1 MKRYILVKTA
11 YINKG
16 DMWTGDIYHLV
27 VMKNDKDVYSFN
39 IMVGY
44 EGESEIK
51 SILKRK
57 RYERIHTIGAV
68 YGKYIPST
76 FRGYKFDT
84 LEDLKEALK

>member
-27 VMKNDKDVYSFN
+27 VMKNGEDVYSFN
-39 IMVGY
+39 IVVGY
-44 EGESEIK
+44 EGESEITK
-51 SILKRK
+51 LLEGKGYR
-57 RYERIHTIGAV
+57 RIYTIGAV
-68 YGKYIPST
+68 YGKYIKSN
-76 FRGYKFDT
+76 FKGYKFDT